1 MDNIIHTP
9 SCGNPDTKPRSD
21 ALLALD
27 KAEESAALNFKHCWI
42 AAEKTGA
49 MSDQLKLF
57 GARTAWDNRWRQIQR
72 YRWASD
78 TAHR

>member
-9 SCGNPDTKPRSD
+9 PSGNPDTKPRSD

-27 KAEESAALNFKHCWI
+27 EAEKSAALNLQVRWI

-57 GARTAWDNRWRQIQR
+57 EARTAW
-72 YRWASD
+72 
-78 TAHR
+78 AHLYCRIHELESAI